1 MMPDPRYEAS
11 AYEFA
16 KLALGSLITSCS
28 GALIGLM
35 AFAGQQPHLVRE
47 AAWRL
52 GLAAGWLG
60 TALLLALVS
69 ALLAFTNHAC
79 LAWGTP
85 RTWLRGLATAMGI
98 ASLIALTVGGFA
110 AVQMLLSAVG

>member
-1 MMPDPRYEAS
+1 MPDPRYETS

-35 AFAGQQPHLVRE
+35 AFAGQQPHLPSA

-60 TALLLALVS
+60 AALLLALTS
-69 ALLAFTNHAC
+69 ALIAFTNHAL

-85 RTWLRGLATAMGI
+85 RPWLRGLAVAAGV
-98 ASLIALTVGGFA
+98 ASLAALSVGGVA

>member
-1 MMPDPRYEAS
+1 MPDARYEAS

-35 AFAGQQPHLVRE
+35 AYAGQQQELSS
-47 AAWRL
+47 AAAGRL
-52 GLAAGWLG
+52 GVAAGWLG
-60 TALLLALVS
+60 AALLLALLS
-69 ALLAFTNHAC
+69 ALLAFTNHAL

-85 RTWLRGLATAMGI
+85 RTWLRGLSAALGV
-98 ASLIALTVGGFA
+98 ASLVALTVGGLA

>member
-1 MMPDPRYEAS
+1 MPDPRYEAS

-35 AFAGQQPHLVRE
+35 AFAGQQPHLPFE

-52 GLAAGWLG
+52 GVAAAWLG
-60 TALLLALVS
+60 AALLLALLS
-69 ALLAFTNHAC
+69 ALLAFANHAF
-79 LAWGTP
+79 LAWGKP
-85 RTWLRGLATAMGI
+85 RTWLRGLATMVGI
-98 ASLIALTVGGFA
+98 ASLVSLTVGGIA

>member
-1 MMPDPRYEAS
+1 MPDPRYEAS

-35 AFAGQQPHLVRE
+35 AFAGQQPDLPAA

-60 TALLLALVS
+60 AALLLALLS
-69 ALLAFTNHAC
+69 ALIAFTNHAL

-85 RTWLRGLATAMGI
+85 RPWLRGLAAAVGV
-98 ASLIALTVGGFA
+98 ASLGALSIGGLA
-110 AVQMLLSAVG
+110 AVQMLLAAIG

>member
-1 MMPDPRYEAS
+1 MPDPRYEAS

-35 AFAGQQPHLVRE
+35 AFAGQQPHLPLE
-47 AAWRL
+47 AARRL
-52 GLAAGWLG
+52 GLAAGWIG
-60 TALLLALVS
+60 AALLLALLS
-69 ALLAFTNHAC
+69 ALIAFANHAS

-85 RTWLRGLATAMGI
+85 RTWLRGVATAVGI
-98 ASLIALTVGGFA
+98 ASLVALTVGGLA
-110 AVQMLLSAVG
+110 AVQMLLSAVR

>member
-1 MMPDPRYEAS
+1 MADPRYEAS

-16 KLALGSLITSCS
+16 KLALGSLVTSCS

-35 AFAGQQPHLVRE
+35 AFAGQQPHLP
-47 AAWRL
+47 AAAAALL
-52 GLAAGWLG
+52 GLAAAWLG
-60 TALLLALVS
+60 AALLLALLS
-69 ALLAFTNHAC
+69 ALLAFTNHAL

-85 RTWLRGLATAMGI
+85 RAWLRGLATAVGI
-98 ASLIALTVGGFA
+98 GSLVALTVGGLA

>member
-1 MMPDPRYEAS
+1 MPDPRYEAS

-35 AFAGQQPHLVRE
+35 AFAGQQPHLPP
-47 AAWRL
+47 AAARGL

-60 TALLLALVS
+60 AALLLALLS
-69 ALLAFTNHAC
+69 ALLAFSNHAF

-85 RTWLRGLATAMGI
+85 RPWLRGLAVTVGV
-98 ASLIALTVGGFA
+98 ASLLGLTVGGIA
-110 AVQMLLSAVG
+110 AVQMLLTAVG

>member
-1 MMPDPRYEAS
+1 MPDPRYEAS

-35 AFAGQQPHLVRE
+35 AFAGQQPHLPP
-47 AAWRL
+47 AAASRL

-60 TALLLALVS
+60 AALLLALLS
-69 ALLAFTNHAC
+69 ALLAFANHAF
-79 LAWGTP
+79 LAWGKP
-85 RTWLRGLATAMGI
+85 RTWLRGLATAVGI
-98 ASLIALTVGGFA
+98 ASLAALTAGGLA
-110 AVQMLLSAVG
+110 AVRMLLSAVG

>member
-1 MMPDPRYEAS
+1 MPDQRYEAS

-35 AFAGQQPHLVRE
+35 AFAGQQPHLPPD

-52 GLAAGWLG
+52 GMAAGWLG
-60 TALLLALVS
+60 AALLLALLS
-69 ALLAFTNHAC
+69 ALLAFTNHAL

-85 RTWLRGLATAMGI
+85 RPWLRGLAVAI
-98 ASLIALTVGGFA
+98 AVLALVALAVGGLS
-110 AVQMLLSAVG
+110 AVGMLLSAVS

>member
-1 MMPDPRYEAS
+1 MADPRYEAS

-35 AFAGQQPHLVRE
+35 AFAGQQPHLPSA

-52 GLAAGWLG
+52 GLAAVWLG
-60 TALLLALVS
+60 AALLLALMS
-69 ALLAFTNHAC
+69 ALLAFTNHAL

-85 RTWLRGLATAMGI
+85 RLWLRGLAVTVGVS
-98 ASLIALTVGGFA
+98 SLAALTIGGVS

>member
-1 MMPDPRYEAS
+1 MADPRYEAS

-35 AFAGQQPHLVRE
+35 AFAGQQPHLPPV

-60 TALLLALVS
+60 SALLLALLS
-69 ALLAFTNHAC
+69 ALLAFTNHAL

-85 RTWLRGLATAMGI
+85 RPWLRGVAFAVGV
-98 ASLIALTVGGFA
+98 ASLLARAAGGLA

>member
-1 MMPDPRYEAS
+1 MPDPRYEAS

-35 AFAGQQPHLVRE
+35 AFAGQQPHLPPE
-47 AAWRL
+47 AARRL

-60 TALLLALVS
+60 AALLLALLS
-69 ALLAFTNHAC
+69 ALIAFSNHAF

-85 RTWLRGLATAMGI
+85 RTWLRGLAVAVGVT
-98 ASLIALTVGGFA
+98 SLVSLTVGGLA

>member
-1 MMPDPRYEAS
+1 MADPRYEAS

-35 AFAGQQPHLVRE
+35 AFAGQQPHRSLD
-47 AAWRL
+47 AAYRL
-52 GLAAGWLG
+52 SWAAGWLG
-60 TALLLALVS
+60 AALLLALLA
-69 ALLAFTNHAC
+69 ALLAFFNHAL

-85 RTWLRGLATAMGI
+85 RTWLRGVAAGVGV
-98 ASLIALTVGGFA
+98 ASLVSLTIGGFA
-110 AVQMLLSAVG
+110 AVRMLPSTVG

>member
-1 MMPDPRYEAS
+1 MPDPRYEAS

-35 AFAGQQPHLVRE
+35 AFAGQQAHLPRE

-60 TALLLALVS
+60 AALLLALLS

-85 RTWLRGLATAMGI
+85 RPWLRGVATAVGVT
-98 ASLIALTVGGFA
+98 SLLALTAGGFS
-110 AVQMLLSAVG
+110 AVQMLLSAVA

>member
-1 MMPDPRYEAS
+1 MPDPRYEAS

-35 AFAGQQPHLVRE
+35 AFAGQQPDLPPA

-60 TALLLALVS
+60 VALLLALLS
-69 ALLAFTNHAC
+69 ALLAFANHAL
-79 LAWGTP
+79 LAWSAP
-85 RTWLRGLATAMGI
+85 RLWLRGLAVAAGI
-98 ASLIALTVGGFA
+98 ASLVALTVGGLA

>member
-1 MMPDPRYEAS
+1 MPDPRYEAS

-35 AFAGQQPHLVRE
+35 AFAGQQPHLSP
-47 AAWRL
+47 AAAGRL

-60 TALLLALVS
+60 AALLLALLS
-69 ALLAFTNHAC
+69 ALIAFANHAF
-79 LAWGTP
+79 LAWGKP
-85 RTWLRGLATAMGI
+85 RPWLRGLATAVGI
-98 ASLIALTVGGFA
+98 ASLAGLTVGGIA
-110 AVQMLLSAVG
+110 AVQMLLPAAG

>member
-1 MMPDPRYEAS
+1 MPDPRYEAS

-35 AFAGQQPHLVRE
+35 AFAGQQAHLPPD

-60 TALLLALVS
+60 AALLLALLS
-69 ALLAFTNHAC
+69 ALLAFANHAF
-79 LAWGTP
+79 LAWGRP
-85 RTWLRGLATAMGI
+85 RTWIRGLAAAVGI
-98 ASLIALTVGGFA
+98 ASLAALTVGGLA

>member
-1 MMPDPRYEAS
+1 MPDQRYEAS

-16 KLALGSLITSCS
+16 KLAVGSLITSCS

-35 AFAGQQPHLVRE
+35 AFAGQQPHLPPA

-52 GLAAGWLG
+52 GMAAGWLG
-60 TALLLALVS
+60 AALLLALLS
-69 ALLAFTNHAC
+69 ALLAFTNHAL

-85 RTWLRGLATAMGI
+85 RPWLRGLAVAI
-98 ASLIALTVGGFA
+98 AVLALVALTVGGLS

>member
-1 MMPDPRYEAS
+1 MPDPRYEAS

-35 AFAGQQPHLVRE
+35 AFAGQQPHLPAE

-52 GLAAGWLG
+52 GVAAAWLG
-60 TALLLALVS
+60 AALLLALLS
-69 ALLAFTNHAC
+69 ALLAFANHAL

-85 RTWLRGLATAMGI
+85 RTWLRGVATAVGI
-98 ASLIALTVGGFA
+98 ASLLSLTVGGFA
-110 AVQMLLSAVG
+110 AVHMLLATVR